1 MLRLNLP
8 HKGKRMADIDQ
19 LLSTI
24 LAKQEPRQQQ
34 FRDDLAEEERRKKIG
49 TIRQG
54 SFYDDNIA
62 PFVNMIKPD
71 QYSDQANVDPETGAP
86 IKGMGHFLTSG
97 FGNTASNSLSTV
109 DALSML
115 MLGGAGAAGAKKFFK
130 GERGGLDTDS
140 MKQLME
146 KLSMLTR
153 GQLGH
158 SNRGLSPTVI
168 KRQEKAY
175 EAQRKALQDA
185 INKRKE

>member
-24 LAKQEPRQQQ
+24 LAKQGPQQQQ

-62 PFVNMIKPD
+62 SLVNMIKPD

-97 FGNTASNSLSTV
+97 FGNTASNTLSTV

-115 MLGGAGAAGAKKFFK
+115 LMGGAGVGLGKKFFK
-130 GERGGLDTDS
+130 G
-140 MKQLME
+140 
-146 KLSMLTR
+146 LSDK
-153 GQLGH
+153 G
-158 SNRGLSPTVI
+158 
-168 KRQEKAY
+168 KR
-175 EAQRKALQDA
+175 
-185 INKRKE
+185 NK